1 MILWKK
7 LDTLQGLLSQILANS
22 SKEFSISEFLSH
34 FDIYCVT
41 PMCPALCH
49 VQKEVCS
56 HENNRGYGAM
66 QHYVPILHL
75 PI

>member
-7 LDTLQGLLSQILANS
+7 LDTLQGLLSQILVNS
-22 SKEFSISEFLSH
+22 SEEFSISEFLFH

-49 VQKEVCS
+49 VQKEVY
-56 HENNRGYGAM
+56 RGYGAM
-66 QHYVPILHL
+66 QHYVPILYL